1 VKRATWLVVTLLAG
15 GTMPSA
21 AAVGAPEALSVHATD
36 AMFGQAAGMLPA
48 AAAAQW
54 QAAGMLQ
61 SAAPVRGQ
69 ALPGDTVGQDTA
81 AARAAL
87 AAEPVTLGADTLF
100 WISAPLGPFTPRQR
114 AEAVRE
120 RLLAVARDP
129 FARIDTVTILD
140 IEGRS
145 DVMLGER
152 VLTSVTAE
160 DARAA
165 NTERA
170 ELARERANAIAEAL
184 GRTALSR
191 NLRTIA
197 LGLLYT
203 VVATLVLVFA
213 VRALRG
219 IFVRVRRKVR
229 QWQSARLGSLRVQ
242 NLEVVSAAR
251 IGAALGALLTLL
263 RVVVTLLIGYAYL
276 LLVFSFFPWTSGV
289 AARLVQYAIEPVVS
303 VFGAFL
309 DYVPNLFYIVV
320 IVMATSYVLKLIH
333 LIFDGVR
340 TGAITFS
347 GFFPDW
353 ADPTYKIVRFIV
365 IALALILV
373 WPHLPSSDR
382 PEFRGVAAFI
392 GLLLSLG
399 AASAV
404 ANVIGGIVMVYM
416 RPFQIGDRVKIAD
429 TVGDV
434 LEKTLLVTRV
444 RTIKNVDITIPN
456 SMVLGSH
463 IINYSTASTAGGL
476 ILHTTVTIGYD
487 VPWRTVH
494 ELLTRAALSCD
505 RILREPRPFVLQT
518 ALNDF
523 SVAYELNA
531 YTAEPNAMASI
542 YSELHQHIQDEFARA
557 GVEIMSP
564 VYEAHREGPST
575 VPAPP
580 TA

>member
-1 VKRATWLVVTLLAG
+1 MKRATWLVVTLLAG
-15 GTMPSA
+15 GAVPSA
-21 AAVGAPEALSVHATD
+21 AAVWAPGALGVHS
-36 AMFGQAAGMLPA
+36 AGA
-48 AAAAQW
+48 FSAQG
-54 QAAGMLQ
+54 AGMLQ
-61 SAAPVRGQ
+61 SAAPPRGQ
-69 ALPGDTVGQDTA
+69 EQPADTVGPDTA

-87 AAEPVTLGADTLF
+87 VAEPVTLGADTLF
-100 WISAPLGPFTPRQR
+100 WISVPLGPFTALQR

-120 RLLAVARDP
+120 RLLGVARDP

-152 VLTSVTAE
+152 VLTSVTVE

-165 NTERA
+165 NMERA
-170 ELARERANAIAEAL
+170 ELARLRANAIAEAL

-191 NLRTIA
+191 NLRTVA

-203 VVATLVLVFA
+203 VLATLVLVFA
-213 VRALRG
+213 LRTLRG
-219 IFVRVRRKVR
+219 IFVRVRRQVR

-263 RVVVTLLIGYAYL
+263 RVVVTLLLGYAYL

-309 DYVPNLFYIVV
+309 DYVPHLFYIVV
-320 IVMATSYVLKLIH
+320 IVMATSYVLKLIR
-333 LIFDGVR
+333 LMFDGVR
-340 TGAITFS
+340 TGAITLA

-353 ADPTYKIVRFIV
+353 ADPTYKIVRFMV

-382 PEFRGVAAFI
+382 PEFKGVAAFI

-444 RTIKNVDITIPN
+444 RTTKNVDITIPN

-494 ELLTRAALSCD
+494 ELLTRAALACD

-531 YTAEPNAMASI
+531 YTSEPNAMASI

-580 TA
+580 SA